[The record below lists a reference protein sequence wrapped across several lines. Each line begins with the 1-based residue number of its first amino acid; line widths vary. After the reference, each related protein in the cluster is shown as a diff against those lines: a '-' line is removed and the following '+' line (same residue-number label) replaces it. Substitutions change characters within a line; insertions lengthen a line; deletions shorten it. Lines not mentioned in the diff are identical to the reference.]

1 MDEMEGSIPWLDGW
15 HAHRLSK
22 GAENPYNEE
31 TQSCSH
37 WQWMMGHCRRRDACK
52 HGFPLTHDD

>member
-1 MDEMEGSIPWLDGW
+1 VDEMEGSIPWLDGW

-37 WQWMMGHCRRRDACK
+37 WQWMMGHCRRRDA
-52 HGFPLTHDD
+52 